1 MRFLAVGFGMREF
14 IDKLVS
20 IVVPVYNTEKYL
32 PDALN
37 SLAAQTYG
45 ELEIVLVDDGSTD
58 GSSAI
63 CKEFVAKDDRFR
75 YIWQQNAGAGAARN
89 RGIDVANGEY
99 LLFADADDLY
109 EPTLVA
115 KLYDAIHRDGSDVAM
130 CRANLFTGTYG
141 DSPSSP
147 YKSYP
152 QGGSCAPGDIAERL
166 FQSVTYVPWDKLF
179 RAEHVY
185 SNGFRF
191 QTLRYSNDNYFVL
204 MTLLSAARI
213 TWLEDVLVHHRV
225 GAGGSLRDKMYL
237 APTCDLD
244 MLDALRSAFYSGDLR
259 AISGLER
266 SLDSYTAGLVWHSYT
281 ILATQEARAC
291 GDFWRRLVSKSLPA
305 WESAKGGSL
314 EIDGIKRRL
323 KFTTAISYGP
333 NRAIWAYTILGAN
346 GARTSTPDRKRL
358 ALLRFLVSPLFVRG
372 KENHTPRS

>member
-58 GSSAI
+58 GSPAI

-130 CRANLFTGTYG
+130 CRADLFTGTYG

-213 TWLEDVLVHHRV
+213 TWLDDALVHHRV
-225 GAGGSLRDKMYL
+225 GTGGSLRDKMYL
-237 APTCDLD
+237 EPTCDLD
-244 MLDALRSAFYSGDLR
+244 MLDALYTTFYSSDLKH
-259 AISGLER
+259 IPGLSG
-266 SLDSYTAGLVWHSYT
+266 SLDLYAVGLVGGAYT
-281 ILATQEARAC
+281 VLATQDSKAC
-291 GDFWRRLVSKSLPA
+291 SDFWHRLVFKSLPE
-305 WESAKGGSL
+305 WEKAKGGPL
-314 EIDGIKRRL
+314 EIDNLKSRL
-323 KFTTAISYGP
+323 KFNAVRNYGP
-333 NRAIWAYTILGAN
+333 KRVIWAYSILGAN